1 MAEKQCNFY
10 VKTALL
16 LDMRFEFCN
25 FEYEH

>member
-10 VKTALL
+10 VKTTLS
-16 LDMRFEFCN
+16 LDMRFEFRN